1 MRIRVRKILAA
12 KMTDHEVEQ
21 EMEIEALQA
30 ILMDDMEEI
39 PSSESGLN
47 TSVRCFQITVSPMD
61 DDEEEPTDIPVRLAV
76 IFAHTPTYPD
86 ASPLLKVRSLQGIS
100 DTDIRELQSK
110 LETEVAENLGMAMM
124 YTLATSAKEWLREKY
139 GQEEAESEEES
150 DVEKEE
156 VIEKHGEVVT
166 IESFVA
172 WRDRFEAELALEKA
186 KLMPDSVLM
195 ASKEK
200 KTPGR
205 QWFEM
210 KSAGKV
216 VEDEDEEI
224 DEDDEDLDFVDDD
237 EDIDEDDMLDQ
248 FLTEKAE
255 KSAVRS

>member
-1 MRIRVRKILAA
+1 MS
-12 KMTDHEVEQ
+12 DHEVEQ

-39 PSSESGLN
+39 PSSESGLG
-47 TSVRCFQITVSPMD
+47 TTVRCFQIRVSPMD
-61 DDEEEPTDIPVRLAV
+61 DDEDEPTDIPVRLAV

-86 ASPLLKVRSLQGIS
+86 AAPLLKVRSLQGIN
-100 DTDIRELQSK
+100 DTDIRSLQAK
-110 LETEVAENLGMAMM
+110 LEAEVSENLGMAMM

-139 GQEEAESEEES
+139 GQEEVQQEEES
-150 DVEKEE
+150 DTEKEE
-156 VIEKHGEVVT
+156 VVEKHGEVVT
-166 IESFVA
+166 VESFVA
-172 WRDRFEAELALEKA
+172 WRDRFEAEIALEKA
-186 KLMPDSVLM
+186 KLMPDAVLL

-216 VEDEDEEI
+216 VEDDEEEI
-224 DEDDEDLDFVDDD
+224 DDDEEDIDFGDDDD
-237 EDIDEDDMLDQ
+237 EDIDEDDMLAHY
-248 FLTEKAE
+248 LTEKSE

>member
-1 MRIRVRKILAA
+1 
-12 KMTDHEVEQ
+12 MTDHEAEQ

-39 PSSESGLN
+39 PSSESGLG
-47 TSVRCFQITVSPMD
+47 TTARCFQIRVSPMD
-61 DDEEEPTDIPVRLAV
+61 DDEDEPTDIPVRLAV

-86 ASPLLKVRSLQGIS
+86 AAPLLKVRSLQGIN
-100 DTDIRELQSK
+100 DADIRQLQTK
-110 LETEVAENLGMAMM
+110 LENEVEDNLGMAMM

-139 GQEEAESEEES
+139 GQEEVQEEE
-150 DVEKEE
+150 DDDTEKEE

-166 IESFVA
+166 VESFKA
-172 WRDRFEAELALEKA
+172 WRDRYEAELALEKA
-186 KLMPDSVLM
+186 KLMPDAALL
-195 ASKEK
+195 ATKEK

-216 VEDEDEEI
+216 VEEDDDEI
-224 DEDDEDLDFVDDD
+224 DDDD
-237 EDIDEDDMLDQ
+237 EDIDFGDDDDEDLDEDDMLAHY
-248 FLTEKAE
+248 LTEKSE

>member
-1 MRIRVRKILAA
+1 MS
-12 KMTDHEVEQ
+12 DHEVEQ

-39 PSSESGLN
+39 PSSESGLG
-47 TSVRCFQITVSPMD
+47 TTARCFQIRVSPMD
-61 DDEEEPTDIPVRLAV
+61 DDEDEPTDIPVRLAV

-86 ASPLLKVRSLQGIS
+86 AAPLLKVRSLQGIN
-100 DTDIRELQSK
+100 DTDIRSLQAK
-110 LETEVAENLGMAMM
+110 LEAEVSENLGMAMM

-139 GQEEAESEEES
+139 GQEEVQQEEES
-150 DVEKEE
+150 DTEKEE
-156 VIEKHGEVVT
+156 VVEKHGEVVT
-166 IESFVA
+166 VESFVA
-172 WRDRFEAELALEKA
+172 WRDRFEAEIALEKA
-186 KLMPDSVLM
+186 KLMPDAVLL

-216 VEDEDEEI
+216 VEDDEEEI
-224 DEDDEDLDFVDDD
+224 DDDEEDIDFGDDDD
-237 EDIDEDDMLDQ
+237 EDIDEDDMLAHY
-248 FLTEKAE
+248 LTEKSE

>member
-1 MRIRVRKILAA
+1 
-12 KMTDHEVEQ
+12 MTDHEAEQ

-39 PSSESGLN
+39 ASGESGLG
-47 TSVRCFQITVSPMD
+47 TSARCFQIRVSPMD

-86 ASPLLKVRSLQGIS
+86 AAPLLKVRSLQGINDS
-100 DTDIRELQSK
+100 DIRQLQAK
-110 LETEVAENLGMAMM
+110 LEEEVQENLGMAMM

-139 GQEEAESEEES
+139 GQEEVEQEDED

-166 IESFVA
+166 VESFMA
-172 WRDRFEAELALEKA
+172 WRDRYEAEIALEKA
-186 KLMPDSVLM
+186 KLMPESALL

-200 KTPGR
+200 RTGGR

-210 KSAGKV
+210 KVAAKA
-216 VEDEDEEI
+216 VEE
-224 DEDDEDLDFVDDD
+224 EDDEIEDDD
-237 EDIDEDDMLDQ
+237 EDIDFGDDDDEDLDEDDMLAHY
-248 FLTEKAE
+248 LTEKSE
-255 KSAVRS
+255 KTATRS